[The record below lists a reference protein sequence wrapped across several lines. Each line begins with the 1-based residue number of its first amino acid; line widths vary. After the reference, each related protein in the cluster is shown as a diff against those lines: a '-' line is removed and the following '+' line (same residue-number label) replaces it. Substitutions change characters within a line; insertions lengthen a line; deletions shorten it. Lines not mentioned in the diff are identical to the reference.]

1 MSCLPT
7 LMPCYLSEYCPSSS
21 GSGGGGNVED
31 MAPPPICNYTGKV
44 ARSKNE
50 GMKVQLVRLECH

>member
-21 GSGGGGNVED
+21 GSGGGGNAED
-31 MAPPPICNYTGKV
+31 MAPPPICNYTGKLHTE
-44 ARSKNE
+44 N
-50 GMKVQLVRLECH
+50 MKVIIIQVGHTKCH